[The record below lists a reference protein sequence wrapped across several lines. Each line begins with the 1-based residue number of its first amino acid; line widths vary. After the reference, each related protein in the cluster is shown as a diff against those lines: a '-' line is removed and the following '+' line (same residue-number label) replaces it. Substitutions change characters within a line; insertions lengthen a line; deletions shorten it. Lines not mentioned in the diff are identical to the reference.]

1 MLRFSLGVTKLDKI
15 RNEFIRGTIHVR
27 QLGDKMREG
36 RLRWWGHIMRREEDY
51 IGNRMLRME
60 LPGCRKRGRTKRRYM
75 DVVKEDMRMA
85 GVTEGAVG
93 DREKWKKRIRGYAK
107 K

>member
-1 MLRFSLGVTKLDKI
+1 MSFQRDGPCKTAWGQDE
-15 RNEFIRGTIHVR
+15 R
-27 QLGDKMREG
+27 REIEMV
-36 RLRWWGHIMRREEDY
+36 GHIMRREEDY
-51 IGNRMLRME
+51 IGKRMLRME

-93 DREKWKKRIRGYAK
+93 DREKWKKRICGYTK
-107 K
+107 KCGCS